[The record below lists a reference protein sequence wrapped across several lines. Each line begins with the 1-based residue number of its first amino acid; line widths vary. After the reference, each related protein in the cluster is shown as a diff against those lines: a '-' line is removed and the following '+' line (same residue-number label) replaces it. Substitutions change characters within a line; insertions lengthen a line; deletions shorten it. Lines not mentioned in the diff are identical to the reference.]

1 MRLPQFPPD
10 LTELLE
16 NPERFLTLMH
26 GAEEEV
32 KRKDR
37 YLHWDELRHRQP
49 PEGLSPQEWWAGL
62 KIRRMSQQ
70 QSIPLTDLRGAKFN
84 FWLTPRMFEQLHDID
99 LTCGGSVEGSE
110 AVTHPE
116 TRDRYY
122 VSSLVEESITSS
134 QLEGAAV
141 TRSVAKEMLR
151 RGLKPRDSG
160 EQMILNNFLTMREI
174 SGWKKRDLT
183 PELVLE
189 IHRMISRGTLEDPAK
204 EGVLRASDDQVRVED
219 DSTGEIVHVPP
230 KAEELPARLQALCD
244 FANERKME
252 GYLHPVVRSIILHF
266 WLAYDHPFVDGNG
279 RTARAVFYWSM
290 LRHSF
295 WLFEF
300 VSISQQILQSP
311 KKYYRAFLH
320 TESDGNDL
328 NYFILHQL
336 GMIQQAIDKLHEYI
350 RRKSDEL
357 AEMRGLLNNRSGFN
371 HRQLAL
377 LRYALKHPTATF
389 TVASHR
395 HSHNVVPQTAR
406 TDLELLLGLGLL
418 KKAKVGK
425 GFLYAPVADFPNR
438 IRELPDAFH

>member
-1 MRLPQFPPD
+1 MRLPQLPPD
-10 LTELLE
+10 LTALLS
-16 NPERFLTLMH
+16 NPNRFLAMMQ
-26 GAEEEV
+26 GAEEES

-37 YLHWDELRHRQP
+37 YLHWDELRHRQA

-70 QSIPLTDLRGAKFN
+70 QRIPLTDLRGAMFN
-84 FWLTPRMFEQLHDID
+84 FWLTPRMFEQLHEID
-99 LTCGGSVEGSE
+99 LMCGGSVEGPE
-110 AVTHPE
+110 AVTNPE

-122 VSSLVEESITSS
+122 VSSLVEEAITSS

-151 RGLKPRDSG
+151 SGRKPSDSG
-160 EQMILNNFLTMREI
+160 ERMILNNFLTMREI
-174 SGWKKRDLT
+174 SGWKQRDLT

-189 IHRMISRGTLEDPAK
+189 MHRMISRGTLQDPAK

-230 KAEELPARLQALCD
+230 KAGELPARLQALCD
-244 FANERKME
+244 FANEPKME
-252 GYLHPVVRSIILHF
+252 GYLHPVIRSIILHF

-290 LRHSF
+290 LRHGF

-311 KKYYRAFLH
+311 RKYYRAFLH

-336 GMIQQAIDKLHEYI
+336 EVVRQSIDKLHEYI

-357 AEMRGLLNNRSGFN
+357 AEMRSLLDNRSGFN
-371 HRQLAL
+371 HRQLVL
-377 LRYALKHPTATF
+377 LRHALKHPTATF
-389 TVASHR
+389 TVASHQR
-395 HSHNVVPQTAR
+395 SHNVVPQTAR
-406 TDLELLLGLGLL
+406 TDLEVLVELALL

-425 GFLYAPVADFPNR
+425 GFLYAPVAGLPDR
-438 IRELPDAFH
+438 LRELPGTFE

>member
-1 MRLPQFPPD
+1 MRLPQSPPD
-10 LTELLE
+10 LTELLG

-37 YLHWDELRHRQP
+37 YLHWDELRHRQA

-99 LTCGGSVEGSE
+99 LKCGGSVEGPE
-110 AVTHPE
+110 AVTNPE

-122 VSSLVEESITSS
+122 VSSLVEEAITSS

-151 RGLKPRDSG
+151 SGRKPSDSG

-189 IHRMISRGTLEDPAK
+189 MHRMISRGTLEDPAK
-204 EGVLRASDDQVRVED
+204 EGVLRVSGDQVRVED
-219 DSTGEIVHVPP
+219 DSTGEIVHIPP
-230 KAEELPARLQALCD
+230 KAEELPARLQAMCD
-244 FANERKME
+244 FANEPKMD
-252 GYLHPVVRSIILHF
+252 GYLHPVIRSIILHF

-290 LRHSF
+290 LRNGF

-311 KKYYRAFLH
+311 KKYYLAFLH

-328 NYFILHQL
+328 NYFILHHL
-336 GMIQQAIDKLHEYI
+336 GVVQQAIGKLHEYI

-357 AEMRGLLNNRSGFN
+357 AEMRGLLDNRSGFN

-377 LRYALKHPTATF
+377 LRYALKHPTASF
-389 TVASHR
+389 TVASHHR
-395 HSHNVVPQTAR
+395 SHNVVPQTAR
-406 TDLELLLGLGLL
+406 TDLELLVGLELL

-425 GFLYAPVADFPNR
+425 GFLYMPVAGLPAR
-438 IRELPDAFH
+438 LKELPTTFD

>member
-1 MRLPQFPPD
+1 MRLPQPPPH
-10 LTELLE
+10 LTELLDD
-16 NPERFLTLMH
+16 PKRFISLML
-26 GAEEEV
+26 GAEDEG
-32 KRKDR
+32 KRRDR

-70 QSIPLTDLRGAKFN
+70 QLIPLTDLRGSKFN

-99 LTCGGSVEGSE
+99 LKCGGSVEGPE
-110 AVTHPE
+110 PVTNPE

-122 VSSLVEESITSS
+122 VSSLVEEAITSS

-151 RGLKPRDSG
+151 SGRKPSDPG

-174 SGWKKRDLT
+174 SGWKGRDLT
-183 PELVLE
+183 PELVLDM
-189 IHRMISRGTLEDPAK
+189 HRMISRGTLEDPTK
-204 EGVLRASDDQVRVED
+204 EGVLRTSDDQVRVED
-219 DSTGEIVHVPP
+219 NSTGEIVHVPP
-230 KAEELPARLQALCD
+230 KSEELPARLQALCD
-244 FANERKME
+244 FANEPKME
-252 GYLHPVVRSIILHF
+252 GYLHPVIRSIILHF

-290 LRHSF
+290 LRHGF

-300 VSISQQILQSP
+300 VSISQQILRSP
-311 KKYYRAFLH
+311 KKYYRAFLF
-320 TESDGNDL
+320 TETDGNDL

-336 GMIQQAIDKLHEYI
+336 GVVQQAIDKLHEYI

-357 AEMRGLLNNRSGFN
+357 AEMRSLLDNRSGFN

-389 TVASHR
+389 TVASHQ

-406 TDLELLLGLGLL
+406 TDLDELARLELL
-418 KKAKVGK
+418 KKARVGK
-425 GFLYAPVADFPNR
+425 AFLYAPAPDLPNR
-438 IRELPDAFH
+438 LRDLPSAFD